1 MPDALCRIESSEIR
15 VAIGIQFSRGGA
27 RDGTERAGGGGEKHR
42 NGARS
47 LVTLVTRR
55 RKGTILINIYL
66 IKSLRV
72 KGIVAA
78 PRGRYLCR
86 AVRG

>member
-1 MPDALCRIESSEIR
+1 MPDTFRSRALRY
-15 VAIGIQFSRGGA
+15 ASRSKFNSREKL
-27 RDGTERAGGGGEKHR
+27 RDGTERAGDGGEKHR

-47 LVTLVTRR
+47 LMAQRR
-55 RKGTILINIYL
+55 EEVILINIYL

-72 KGIVAA
+72 KGIVAV

>member
-1 MPDALCRIESSEIR
+1 MPDTLCRIESSEIR

-27 RDGTERAGGGGEKHR
+27 RDGTERADGGGEKHR

-47 LVTLVTRR
+47 LVTRR